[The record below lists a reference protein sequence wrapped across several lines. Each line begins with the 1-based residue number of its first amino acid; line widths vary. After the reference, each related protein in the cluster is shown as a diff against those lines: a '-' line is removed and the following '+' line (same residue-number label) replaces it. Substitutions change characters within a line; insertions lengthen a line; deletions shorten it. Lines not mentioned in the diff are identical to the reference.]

1 MCIIFMLFY
10 TAFIT
15 KQHFQILGEMVKK
28 VLKMR
33 KYNFFF
39 KFVCMLT
46 DC

>member
-39 KFVCMLT
+39 CQICLHV
-46 DC
+46 D